1 MLKYLIIQLDDT
13 STSYCHYENSKQKRN
28 LISLTDLKAG
38 ILFAMKENLTI
49 QFVYPKCELPEEYR
63 EAIHS
68 IDHSK
73 IVPTGSKEE
82 GDVVVLDGCKEL
94 NECSLLPN
102 IVYVLRVGK
111 EELFGNYTQIADS
124 LSKVLRLNVVIT
136 DVDTFN
142 DKDFNTYKEVLT
154 MLSKEVELLY
164 TKGLS
169 PQLNLLTDR
178 MMLDGMNN
186 CNAGWESITL
196 APDGKFYVCPAFY
209 LADDDEDYGLGKSKF
224 AIGGL
229 ENGLD
234 IRNPQL
240 YKLSHAP
247 LCRNCDAYQ
256 CKRCVW
262 LNRKMTYEV
271 NTPSHEQCMMAHL
284 ERNAS
289 RDLLMAIRKHGTF
302 LPEVDIKEISYLDP
316 FDVRKEW

>member
-13 STSYCHYENSKQKRN
+13 STSYCHYENLRKEHR
-28 LISLTDLKAG
+28 LISLENLKSG

-49 QFVYPKCELPEEYR
+49 QFVYPKFELSEEYKD
-63 EAIHS
+63 AIRS

-73 IVPTGSKEE
+73 IVPTGSKEK
-82 GDVVVLDGCKEL
+82 GDVIVFEGWEELDG
-94 NECSLLPN
+94 CSLLPE
-102 IVYVLRVGK
+102 IAYVLRVGK
-111 EELFGNYTQIADS
+111 EELFGNYKQIIDL
-124 LSKVLRLNVVIT
+124 LSRVSRLNVVIT
-136 DVDTFN
+136 DVETFE
-142 DKDFNTYKEVLT
+142 DKDFDRYKEVLAT
-154 MLSKEVELLY
+154 LAEEVESLY
-164 TKGLS
+164 VKGLS

-209 LADDDEDYGLGKSKF
+209 LVDEDYGLGKSKF
-224 AIGGL
+224 SIGDL

-234 IRNPQL
+234 VKNSQL

-271 NTPSHEQCMMAHL
+271 NTPSHEQCVVSHL

-289 RDLLMAIRKHGTF
+289 RELLLAIRKHGTF
-302 LPEVDIKEISYLDP
+302 LPKMEIEEIPYLDP

>member
-13 STSYCHYENSKQKRN
+13 STSYCHYENPRKEHR
-28 LISLTDLKAG
+28 LISLENLKAG

-49 QFVYPKCELPEEYR
+49 QFVYPKFELSEEYKD
-63 EAIHS
+63 AIRS

-73 IVPTGSKEE
+73 IVPTGSKEK
-82 GDVVVLDGCKEL
+82 GDVIVFEGCKEL
-94 NECSLLPN
+94 DGCSLLSE
-102 IVYVLRVGK
+102 IAYVLRVGK
-111 EELFGNYTQIADS
+111 GELFGNYKQIIDL
-124 LSKVLRLNVVIT
+124 LSRVSRLNVVIT
-136 DVDTFN
+136 DVETFE
-142 DKDFNTYKEVLT
+142 DKDFDRYKEVLAT
-154 MLSKEVELLY
+154 LAEEVESLY
-164 TKGLS
+164 VKGLS

-209 LADDDEDYGLGKSKF
+209 LVDEDYGLGKSKF
-224 AIGGL
+224 SIGDL

-234 IRNPQL
+234 VKNSQL

-271 NTPSHEQCMMAHL
+271 NTPSHEQCVVSHL

-302 LPEVDIKEISYLDP
+302 LPGMDIKEIPYLDP